1 MADTFTPE
9 RIAQLREILAKATPG
24 EWHVPPHNE
33 SSVYG
38 GAALVAITYPCGNG
52 TGGTEVG
59 GCTEESNAN
68 ARQIVAAV
76 NTLPAALDEIE
87 RLQNT
92 VHARSYEHGLA
103 DSRGRV
109 KVLEAQLSHVTA
121 ERDSLID
128 QVRAMSGVSATLS
141 RVTAERDEAVRVME
155 PFARAVEKADGR
167 ARGSGFAPSFDIY
180 RTLWEFSFGELR
192 AARSFLSRMGGR
204 K

>member
-1 MADTFTPE
+1 MTELTPE

-24 EWHVPPHNE
+24 EWYVPSHNE
-33 SSVYG
+33 SAVYG
-38 GAALVAITYPCGNG
+38 GETLVAITYPCGNG
-52 TGGTEVG
+52 EGGTEVG

-87 RLQNT
+87 RL
-92 VHARSYEHGLA
+92 S
-103 DSRGRV
+103 
-109 KVLEAQLSHVTA
+109 A

-141 RVTAERDEAVRVME
+141 RVTAERDEAVRLLK
-155 PFARAVEKADGR
+155 PFADFAGKADQFVEGTARFGGSPVMPVKDFRLSHFKNAR
-167 ARGSGFAPSFDIY
+167 AFIASM
-180 RTLWEFSFGELR
+180 E
-192 AARSFLSRMGGR
+192 GR